1 MVAALGNGRALGRFG
16 GVAALPVAVAV
27 VLGALYP
34 LTAGISPML
43 LPAALAAVALAA
55 LSLTRPEIGIAAA
68 LLLLPLG
75 RLGLTGNPPWLL
87 PAVWSAW
94 LLALALRPSVAQ
106 ERAEKARL
114 PRGGLAVLVFLAIG
128 FVAFGVATDARPAFP
143 ILRTD
148 VTGMMLFF
156 AIARL
161 VRTRAHVMWTLAGGV
176 ASAVI
181 IAGAALFN
189 LYTGRTGAV
198 GFLTSTGDLV
208 SRLTV
213 GTFTQPNSLG
223 GFLVLLAP
231 FALGA
236 ALAARRGRF
245 LALGSLAIICLGVY
259 ETFSRGAL
267 LGLAAVPFVFLRG
280 RRLLVVVPLAC
291 VALLVVT
298 PGLVG
303 ERFATANQSGGD
315 LATRQDFWHAGLSIW
330 QAHPVTGVG
339 LGGFPQAYAQ
349 ARLPGKQFLPDS
361 VFQPPPH
368 AHNLLIQTLA
378 EEGVLGVLALLV
390 VIGVAVRMAL
400 ALRGSDARWIRVVA
414 SAMLAA
420 LVAFLI
426 HNVFDVTLIQ
436 ETGIDFWAML
446 GLLSALT
453 AIATTHRTDE
463 RAG

>member
-1 MVAALGNGRALGRFG
+1 MIAALTEKDRTLARAAVL
-16 GVAALPVAVAV
+16 AALPVAGAV
-27 VLGALYP
+27 LLGALYP
-34 LTAGISPML
+34 YTAGLSPVL

-55 LSLTRPEIGIAAA
+55 VSLTRPEIGIAAA
-68 LLLLPLG
+68 LLFLPLG
-75 RLGLTGNPPWLL
+75 RLGLTGHPPWLL

-94 LLALALRPSVAQ
+94 LFLLALRPSVA
-106 ERAEKARL
+106 EAHTKRRL
-114 PRGGLAVLVFLAIG
+114 PRGGVPVILFLLAGL
-128 FVAFGVATDARPAFP
+128 VAFGVAADARPGFP

-148 VTGMMLFF
+148 VTGLMLFF
-156 AIARL
+156 AIARM
-161 VRTRAHVMWTLAGGV
+161 VRTRAHVMWVLGGGV
-176 ASAVI
+176 ASAAVVS
-181 IAGAALFN
+181 GAALFN
-189 LYTGRTGAV
+189 LYTGRTGGV

-236 ALAARRGRF
+236 ALAAQRRRL
-245 LALGSLAIICLGVY
+245 LALGALVIICLGIY

-280 RRLLVVVPLAC
+280 RRLLAVVPFAC

-315 LATRQDFWHAGLSIW
+315 LATRQDFWNAGLSIW
-330 QAHPVTGVG
+330 QVHPIVGVG
-339 LGGFPQAYAQ
+339 LGGFPAAYAQ

-361 VFQPPPH
+361 VFEPPPH
-368 AHNLLIQTLA
+368 AHDLFIQMLA
-378 EEGVLGVLALLV
+378 EEGVLGLLALLTV
-390 VIGVAVRMAL
+390 MGVAVRMAL
-400 ALRGSDARWIRVVA
+400 ALRGNGERWIRVVA
-414 SAMLAA
+414 TAMLAA

-426 HNVFDVTLIQ
+426 HNIFDVTLIQ

-446 GLLSALT
+446 GVLSALT
-453 AIATTHRTDE
+453 AIATIHRTDE
-463 RAG
+463 RVA

>member
-1 MVAALGNGRALGRFG
+1 MAAALGNGRALARIG

-27 VLGALYP
+27 LLGAVYP

-55 LSLTRPEIGIAAA
+55 ISLTRPEIGIAAA

-75 RLGLTGNPPWLL
+75 RLGLTGHPPWLL

-94 LLALALRPSVAQ
+94 LFALALRPSVA
-106 ERAEKARL
+106 EEHGTKGRL
-114 PRGGLAVLVFLAIG
+114 PRGGVPVILFLLVG
-128 FVAFGVATDARPAFP
+128 FVAFGVAADTRPAFP

-148 VTGMMLFF
+148 VTGLMLFF

-161 VRTRAHVMWTLAGGV
+161 VRTRAHVMWVLGGGV
-176 ASAVI
+176 ASAAVVS
-181 IAGAALFN
+181 GAALFN

-208 SRLTV
+208 NRLTV

-231 FALGA
+231 FALGT
-236 ALAARRGRF
+236 ALAARRGRL
-245 LALGSLAIICLGVY
+245 LALGALAIICLGIY

-280 RRLLVVVPLAC
+280 RRLLVVVPFAC
-291 VALLVVT
+291 LALLVVT

-315 LATRQDFWHAGLSIW
+315 LATRQDFWRAGLSIW
-330 QAHPVTGVG
+330 QAHPIAGVG
-339 LGGFPQAYAQ
+339 LGGFPPAYAA

-361 VFQPPPH
+361 VFEPPPH
-368 AHNLLIQTLA
+368 AHDLFIQMLA
-378 EEGVLGVLALLV
+378 EEGVLGLLALLA
-390 VIGVAVRMAL
+390 VIGVAVRMTL
-400 ALRGSDARWIRVVA
+400 ELRGHGERWIRVVA

-426 HNVFDVTLIQ
+426 HNIFDVTLIQ

-446 GLLSALT
+446 GLISALA
-453 AIATTHRTDE
+453 AIATAHRSDE
-463 RAG
+463 PAV